1 MLLTTFWQSIADSS
15 IHFVANNPRTQK
27 MIASYIG
34 TIQTEIKKGQQQGR
48 STYKYFDLLEEIT
61 YQLISIHGFDV
72 FAEVY
77 AEDKGWIKTEIKNT
91 LNFAFMSEE
100 SRES

>member
-1 MLLTTFWQSIADSS
+1 MLLTIFWHSITDSS
-15 IHFVANNPRTQK
+15 IYFIATNPRTQK

-34 TIQTEIKKGQQQGR
+34 VVQTEIEKGQQQGK

-61 YQLISIHGFDV
+61 YQLISIHGFEA

-91 LNFAFMSEE
+91 LNFAFMSGE
-100 SRES
+100 